1 MPAEITEVLQQVRSL
16 ESDGEVETTLTDIG
30 FTVTATDL
38 DRDELVG
45 IIEAVHNY
53 PEWFT
58 DFELRCNNPTIRLFG
73 KSGTG
78 VVTHSDGFEELAEL
92 DISTDHDRAERGFNN
107 YRDSNI
113 ERSAEFVHTLVD
125 GLHTDDGHNVTLTG
139 IVDKPTIEDE
149 LISTFPS
156 VLQSEI
162 EVFLWPD
169 PETLGQWV
177 ESESITDVIDA
188 FFAFEKLPVFV
199 FESRVSSVLDAS
211 VVTTLEDVDEL
222 EGAGLADSRDQYQAA
237 MQRARKSTVWHD
249 DLSPVPPAA
258 MIPLRDVIPGFRP
271 VLVYSIF
278 GVFSS
283 AVESQDG
290 LIEFTITSEPT
301 IFAKQMNPHDVSR
314 DYNSDDIT
322 GLVSAYEIYAEHEDK
337 AAFRDFWRLAIANTC
352 DDLLDLPDHV
362 EAVQDY
368 YEDLQVDAIEE
379 NFDDLADAVQ
389 QIHSFMTGLTSRV
402 SDAATQLSRQI
413 QTLLFTLIG
422 TIVANLFLVLR
433 WNNVTYVP
441 PFSLFIVA
449 VLIGFYFPLIQDRI
463 KDLSE
468 LRQEVEK
475 DYEMYE
481 AEIRRFSEQIFD
493 FEELEGRKNSYI
505 CMAKKKERWAQD
517 RLDLIFRLLM
527 VTWAGLAIWSFIGYP
542 IVSMQAAVG
551 VASLIGL
558 IGIQRYHSGKEYF
571 DHRYMVGCV
580 VAGAGVLVI
589 RLLFEA
595 STAGWLS

>member
-1 MPAEITEVLQQVRSL
+1 MSDEVAGVLRQVRSL
-16 ESDGEVETTLTDIG
+16 ESEGEVETSLGDIW
-30 FTVTATDL
+30 FTATVSDL
-38 DRDELVG
+38 SRDGLSRV
-45 IIEAVHNY
+45 IEAVHSN
-53 PEWFT
+53 PEWFR
-58 DFELRCNNPTIRLFG
+58 DFELRCDSPTIRLFG

-78 VVTHSDGFEELAEL
+78 VVTHSDGFEELADL
-92 DISTDHDRAERGFNN
+92 DLSADHDRAEEGFNR
-107 YRDSNI
+107 YRDSDI
-113 ERSAEFVHTLVD
+113 EEAAGFVHTLVD
-125 GLHTDDGHNVTLTG
+125 DLHTDDGHSVTLTG
-139 IVDKPTIEDE
+139 IVNKPAIEAE
-149 LISTFPS
+149 LVSTFPN
-156 VLQSEI
+156 VLQNEI
-162 EVFLWPD
+162 DVFLWPD
-169 PETLGQWV
+169 PSALGQWV
-177 ESESITDVIDA
+177 EGQPINEVVNA

-199 FESRVSSVLDAS
+199 FESSVSAVLDAS
-211 VVTTLEDVDEL
+211 VVTTLAEIDEL
-222 EGAGLADSRDQYQAA
+222 EGEGLADSRDRYQEA
-237 MQRARKSTVWHD
+237 MQRAREGTVWHD
-249 DLSPVPPAA
+249 DLSPVPPTAV
-258 MIPLRDVIPGFRP
+258 IPVRDVIPWFRP

-283 AVESQDG
+283 AVESTDG

-301 IFAKQMNPHDVSR
+301 TFTKLVNPHEVSR
-314 DYNSDDIT
+314 EYEPAEID
-322 GLVSAYEIYAEHEDK
+322 GLVSAYEIYAEHDDK

-362 EAVQDY
+362 EAVRDY

-379 NFDDLADAVQ
+379 NFDDLSDAVQ

-463 KDLSE
+463 KDLTK
-468 LRQEVEK
+468 LRKEVEK

-493 FEELEGRKNSYI
+493 FEELEGRKSSYI
-505 CMAKKKERWAQD
+505 CMATKKERWAQD

-527 VTWAGLAIWSFIGYP
+527 VTWAGLAIWSFIGYL

-571 DHRYMVGCV
+571 DHRYMLGCV
-580 VAGAGVLVI
+580 VAGAGVLAI
-589 RLLFEA
+589 RLLIEA
-595 STAGWLS
+595 STAG

>member
-1 MPAEITEVLQQVRSL
+1 MPSDVTEVLQQVRSL
-16 ESDGEVETTLTDIG
+16 ESESEVETTLTDIG
-30 FTVTATDL
+30 FTATASGL
-38 DRDELVG
+38 DRDELFGV
-45 IIEAVHNY
+45 IEAVHTH

-58 DFELRCNNPTIRLFG
+58 DFELRCDSPTIRLFG

-92 DISTDHDRAERGFNN
+92 DLSTDHDRAERGFNN
-107 YRDSNI
+107 YRDSDI
-113 ERSAEFVHTLVD
+113 ERAAEFVHTLVD
-125 GLHTDDGHNVTLTG
+125 GLHTDDGHSVTLTG
-139 IVDKPTIEDE
+139 IVDKSTIEDE

-162 EVFLWPD
+162 DVFLWPD

-177 ESESITDVIDA
+177 ESESIADVIDA

-199 FESRVSSVLDAS
+199 FESRVTSVIDAS
-211 VVTTLEDVDEL
+211 VVPTLEDVDEL
-222 EGAGLADSRDQYQAA
+222 EGEELADSRDQYQEAI
-237 MQRARKSTVWHD
+237 QRARKSTVWHD

-258 MIPLRDVIPGFRP
+258 VIPVRDVIPGFRP
-271 VLVYSIF
+271 VLVYSIY

-283 AVESQDG
+283 AVEAKNGS
-290 LIEFTITSEPT
+290 IEFTITSEPT
-301 IFAKQMNPHDVSR
+301 TFAKQVNPHDASR
-314 DYNSDDIT
+314 DYDSAEID
-322 GLVSAYEIYAEHEDK
+322 GLVRAYEIYAEHEDK

-362 EAVQDY
+362 EEVQEY

-379 NFDDLADAVQ
+379 NFDDLSDAIQ
-389 QIHSFMTGLTSRV
+389 QIHSFMTGLPSRV

-441 PFSLFIVA
+441 PFSLFIVV
-449 VLIGFYFPLIQDRI
+449 VLVGFYFPLIQDRI
-463 KDLSE
+463 EDLTG
-468 LRQEVEK
+468 LREEVEK

-493 FEELEGRKNSYI
+493 FEELEGRKDSYI
-505 CMAKKKERWAQD
+505 CMAKMKEKS
-517 RLDLIFRLLM
+517 
-527 VTWAGLAIWSFIGYP
+527 VVPIG
-542 IVSMQAAVG
+542 SAD
-551 VASLIGL
+551 S
-558 IGIQRYHSGKEYF
+558 HN
-571 DHRYMVGCV
+571 
-580 VAGAGVLVI
+580 
-589 RLLFEA
+589 
-595 STAGWLS
+595 

>member
-1 MPAEITEVLQQVRSL
+1 MSHEVAGVLRQVRSL
-16 ESDGEVETTLTDIG
+16 ESEGEVETSLGDIWFSATASDLT
-30 FTVTATDL
+30 
-38 DRDELVG
+38 RDSLFGV
-45 IIEAVHNY
+45 IEAVHSH
-53 PEWFT
+53 PDWFR
-58 DFELRCNNPTIRLFG
+58 DFELRCDSPTIRLFG

-78 VVTHSDGFEELAEL
+78 IVTHSDGFEELADL
-92 DISTDHDRAERGFNN
+92 DLSADYNRAEEGFNR
-107 YRDSNI
+107 YRDSDI
-113 ERSAEFVHTLVD
+113 EEAAGFVHTFVD
-125 GLHTDDGHNVTLTG
+125 DLYTDDGQSVTLTG
-139 IVDKPTIEDE
+139 IVDKPAIEAE
-149 LISTFPS
+149 LVSTFPN
-156 VLQSEI
+156 VFQDEI
-162 EVFLWPD
+162 DVYLWPD
-169 PETLGQWV
+169 PSALGRWV
-177 ESESITDVIDA
+177 EDQPINEVVDA
-188 FFAFEKLPVFV
+188 FFAFEKLPIFV
-199 FESRVSSVLDAS
+199 FESGIPAVLDAS
-211 VVTTLEDVDEL
+211 VVTTLAEMDEL
-222 EGAGLADSRDQYQAA
+222 EGEELADSRDRYQEA
-237 MQRARKSTVWHD
+237 MQRARAGTVWHD
-249 DLSPVPPAA
+249 DLSPVPPAGV
-258 MIPLRDVIPGFRP
+258 IPILDAIPGFRP

-283 AVESQDG
+283 AVESTDG
-290 LIEFTITSEPT
+290 MIEFTITSKPT
-301 IFAKQMNPHDVSR
+301 TFTKQVNSHEVSR
-314 DYNSDDIT
+314 EYVSAEID
-322 GLVSAYEIYAEHEDK
+322 GLVSAYGIYAEHEDK

-379 NFDDLADAVQ
+379 NFDDLSDAVQ

-505 CMAKKKERWAQD
+505 CMAKTKERCAQD

-527 VTWAGLAIWSFIGYP
+527 VTWAGLAIWSCIGYP
-542 IVSMQAAVG
+542 VVSMQAAVG
-551 VASLIGL
+551 VASLFGL

-580 VAGAGVLVI
+580 VAGVGVLVI
-589 RLLFEA
+589 RLLIET
-595 STAGWLS
+595 STVWWPS

>member
-1 MPAEITEVLQQVRSL
+1 MPSDVTEVLQQVRSL
-16 ESDGEVETTLTDIG
+16 ESEGEVETTLTDIG
-30 FTVTATDL
+30 FTVTAPGL
-38 DRDELVG
+38 DRDELFGV
-45 IIEAVHNY
+45 IEAVHTH

-58 DFELRCNNPTIRLFG
+58 DFELRCDSPTIRLFG

-92 DISTDHDRAERGFNN
+92 DLSTDHDRAERGFNN
-107 YRDSNI
+107 YSDSDI
-113 ERSAEFVHTLVD
+113 ERAAEFVQTLVD
-125 GLHTDDGHNVTLTG
+125 GLHADDGHSVTLTG
-139 IVDKPTIEDE
+139 IVDKSTIEDE

-156 VLQSEI
+156 VLQSEVD
-162 EVFLWPD
+162 VFLWPD

-177 ESESITDVIDA
+177 ESESIADVIDA

-199 FESRVSSVLDAS
+199 FESRVTSVIDAS

-222 EGAGLADSRDQYQAA
+222 EGEELADSRDQYQEAI
-237 MQRARKSTVWHD
+237 QRARKSTVWYD

-258 MIPLRDVIPGFRP
+258 VIPVRDVIPGFRP
-271 VLVYSIF
+271 VLVYSIY

-283 AVESQDG
+283 AVEAKNGS
-290 LIEFTITSEPT
+290 IEFTITSEPT
-301 IFAKQMNPHDVSR
+301 TFAKQANPHDASR
-314 DYNSDDIT
+314 DYDSAEID
-322 GLVSAYEIYAEHEDK
+322 GLVRAYEIYAEHEDK

-362 EAVQDY
+362 EEVREY

-379 NFDDLADAVQ
+379 NFDDLSDAIQ

-441 PFSLFIVA
+441 PFSLFIVV
-449 VLIGFYFPLIQDRI
+449 VLVGIYFPLIQDRI
-463 KDLSE
+463 EDLTG
-468 LRQEVEK
+468 LREEVEK

-481 AEIRRFSEQIFD
+481 TEIRRFSEQIFD
-493 FEELEGRKNSYI
+493 FEELEGRKDAYL
-505 CMAKKKERWAQD
+505 CMAKKKEKWAQE
-517 RLDLIFRLLM
+517 RLDLIFRLLI
-527 VTWAGLAIWSFIGYP
+527 VTWAGLAIWSFVGYP
-542 IVSMQAAVG
+542 VASMQTAVG
-551 VASLIGL
+551 AASLIVL
-558 IGIQRYHSGKEYF
+558 IGIWQYHGEKEYF
-571 DHRYMVGCV
+571 DYRYMIGCV
-580 VAGAGVLVI
+580 AAGFGVLGL
-589 RLLFEA
+589 RLIVEA
-595 STAGWLS
+595 LLWAF